1 MSKKNAWA
9 ALHAVQAVI
18 THKRAPQEQK
28 HNTTAAAGLS
38 MGGVLPWA

>member
-18 THKRAPQEQK
+18 TLKRAPREQNK
-28 HNTTAAAGLS
+28 YITARKGLS
-38 MGGVLPWA
+38 MGGY